1 MIKVEYMEKLII
13 IGGHKLHGEVEI
25 SGAKNAAVAIL
36 PAALMVANGISEI
49 ENIPDIDDVH
59 CLERII
65 ESVGGK
71 IVKNGTTYSV
81 DCTGDL
87 KVVADTEDVRKMRAS
102 YYLVGALLGRYKSA
116 KVELPGG
123 CAIGVRPMD
132 QHIKGFE
139 ALGAKVTMDH
149 GSITAKADRL
159 IGANIFF
166 DVVSV
171 GATINVMLA
180 ATLAEGQ
187 TVLENV
193 AREPHVVDVANF
205 LNTMGADIKGA
216 GTDVIRINGVKE
228 LKGCTYSV
236 IPDQIEAGTYMI
248 AAAACGGEVTIKN
261 IIPKH
266 MESISAKL
274 EEMGVVIKEYDD
286 SLVIQSDPENLKSCN
301 VKTSPYPGFPTD
313 VQQPMGVLM
322 SIAKGRSI
330 INESIWE
337 SRFKHMDELKKMGA
351 CVLVEGRTAI
361 IEGVEKLS
369 GANVRATDLRAGAA
383 MVIAGL
389 IAEGKTEISDVE
401 HIYRGYPNIEQKFR
415 ELGAEISVEKC

>member
-1 MIKVEYMEKLII
+1 
-13 IGGHKLHGEVEI
+13 
-25 SGAKNAAVAIL
+25 
-36 PAALMVANGISEI
+36 
-49 ENIPDIDDVH
+49 
-59 CLERII
+59 
-65 ESVGGK
+65 
-71 IVKNGTTYSV
+71 
-81 DCTGDL
+81 
-87 KVVADTEDVRKMRAS
+87 
-102 YYLVGALLGRYKSA
+102 
-116 KVELPGG
+116 
-123 CAIGVRPMD
+123 
-132 QHIKGFE
+132 
-139 ALGAKVTMDH
+139 MDH

-187 TVLENV
+187 TVLENS

-216 GTDVIRINGVKE
+216 GTDVIRINGVTE
-228 LKGCTYSV
+228 LTGCNYSV

-248 AAAACGGEVTIKN
+248 ATAACGGKVTIKN

-274 EEMGVVIKEYDD
+274 EEMGVLVEEFDD
-286 SLVIQSDPENLKSCN
+286 SLVITSDPKNLKSCN
-301 VKTSPYPGFPTD
+301 IKTSPYPGFPTD
-313 VQQPMGVLM
+313 VQQPMSVLM

-337 SRFKHMDELKKMGA
+337 SRFKHLDELKKMGA

-383 MVIAGL
+383 MIIAGL
-389 IAEGKTEISDVE
+389 IAEGKTEISDIE
-401 HIYRGYPNIEQKFR
+401 HIYRGYPQIEEKFR
-415 ELGAEISVEKC
+415 ELGANIKVEKY